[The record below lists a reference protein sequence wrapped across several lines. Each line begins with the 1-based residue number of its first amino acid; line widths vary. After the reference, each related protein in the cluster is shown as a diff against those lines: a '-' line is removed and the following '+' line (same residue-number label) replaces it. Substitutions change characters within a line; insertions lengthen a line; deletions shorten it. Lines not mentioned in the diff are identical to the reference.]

1 MQNRH
6 SFLSVTGKGWK
17 VNQPVTGLHGVT
29 QGSMSSLIHPM
40 PVHVHHTQVTAS
52 ASIRAVDSL
61 CISRHS
67 PWVNWTTAI
76 NTSIKHFLTKKFKKR
91 FNTYLGFLSGLD
103 VEDLGSRIRKI
114 PWRRKLQYSCLGN
127 PRDRGDWWVT
137 TSYSLWG
144 CRVRHEWATNIN

>member
-6 SFLSVTGKGWK
+6 SFLSVAGKGWK

-103 VEDLGSRIRKI
+103 VEPGFKDQEDPLEKEITVFLPGKSQGQ
-114 PWRRKLQYSCLGN
+114 RRLVGYNLLQSMGLQSQTWMSN
-127 PRDRGDWWVT
+127 
-137 TSYSLWG
+137 
-144 CRVRHEWATNIN
+144 